1 MASPRELH
9 TNPNGGRHSRGDR
22 VLTVTRLPR
31 GVRDQLN
38 LEADLR
44 ESTVTDLLGQL
55 VLDFLDGAARTR
67 PIGHGR
73 TVSASDQDS
82 GQATLEFDQE
92 SRVA

>member
-1 MASPRELH
+1 MASPRESH
-9 TNPNGGRHSRGDR
+9 TIPGGGRHSRGDR

-31 GVRDQLN
+31 GVREQLN

-44 ESTVTDLLGQL
+44 DSTVTDLLVQL

-73 TVSASDQDS
+73 TVSDS
-82 GQATLEFDQE
+82 EHDSSQPTLEFDQE
-92 SRVA
+92 PRVA